1 MHIYIF
7 YSKLSRTSS
16 SGHLTTSEHALPL
29 VASCVRAHLHVV
41 PPPSKHANIPVWD
54 HHHHGALS
62 PSRPRRVLLVL
73 EWDLESSCGRPT
85 GLRGGASRV
94 VRERCLAKGDAGQ
107 SRGLERSARGT
118 VSSLCSPCLSVVD
131 SAIHRKR
138 LFGDL

>member
-1 MHIYIF
+1 MHIYIL
-7 YSKLSRTSS
+7 YGKRKRTSS
-16 SGHLTTSEHALPL
+16 PGNLTTSEHALPF
-29 VASCVRAHLHVV
+29 VAPCVCAHLHVV
-41 PPPSKHANIPVWD
+41 PPPSKHSNIPVRD
-54 HHHHGALS
+54 HHHHSAIPS
-62 PSRPRRVLLVL
+62 SRPRRVLLVL

-118 VSSLCSPCLSVVD
+118 VSSLCNLCLSLAD